1 MTDPVRSRL
10 CLLNFSLI
18 FNSFHSESNR
28 SIQRRMSNL
37 SILEGFDNFLFD
49 VNQALACKSFLEE
62 ENRALKIEID
72 QMLIEFKKKDE
83 VIATKEEEM
92 SRLIESTSSVIRSHT
107 SKISDIKNELRA
119 STQLV
124 QMKYEVTYVFL

>member
-1 MTDPVRSRL
+1 
-10 CLLNFSLI
+10 
-18 FNSFHSESNR
+18 
-28 SIQRRMSNL
+28 MSNL

-49 VNQALACKSFLEE
+49 VNTALACKSFLEE

-83 VIATKEEEM
+83 VISTKEEEI

-107 SKISDIKNELRA
+107 SKIGDIKNELRA

-124 QMKYEVTYVFL
+124 QMKYEVTFLFCNQDKCIHGIDTDY